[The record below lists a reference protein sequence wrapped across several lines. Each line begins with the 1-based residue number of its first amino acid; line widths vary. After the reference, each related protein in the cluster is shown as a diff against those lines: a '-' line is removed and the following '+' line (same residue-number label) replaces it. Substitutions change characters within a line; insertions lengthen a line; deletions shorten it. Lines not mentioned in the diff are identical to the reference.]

1 MKKLCLMLTAA
12 LLLLLC
18 ACTSEKQADL
28 QPETPDISESAV
40 SWDGLTFDRELPLSY
55 ATQFSVS
62 YAGDDYT
69 RITIGTDQD
78 FLLVA
83 ENAETPEHVP
93 ESVTVL
99 HRPLSHIYLVASAAM
114 DYFDHLGAVGSIA
127 LSGLKAG
134 DWYIES
140 AKAAMEEG
148 SMRYAGKYSAP
159 DYEAILESGCDLA
172 IENTMIYH
180 SPEVIE
186 QFETLGIP
194 VLVEMS
200 SYESEPFGRME
211 WVKLYG
217 ALIGKENEAAALFEE
232 KMDSVSGILG
242 AAPTGKTVTF
252 FYVTSNGA
260 VNVRK
265 STDYVAKSIAMAGGE
280 YVSFDNTEEENAQ
293 STVTIQMEAFYSG
306 AHDAD
311 VLIYNS
317 IIDGGLTTID
327 ELLSLEPLLGD
338 FKAVQNGNVWCLTK
352 DFYQESLELS
362 DLVVDLHTVLSG
374 ADTPLRFLTKLQ

>member
-1 MKKLCLMLTAA
+1 MRRLPRA
-12 LLLLLC
+12 LLTLLAVLTLC
-18 ACTSEKQADL
+18 ACGDKAQDGSNGEDA
-28 QPETPDISESAV
+28 AV
-40 SWDGLTFDRELPLSY
+40 AWDALSFDKTMPLDY
-55 ATQFSVS
+55 AAQFSVS
-62 YAGDDYT
+62 YAGDEYK
-69 RITIGTDQD
+69 RITIGQDQE
-78 FLLVA
+78 FLLVTEGA
-83 ENAETPEHVP
+83 AVPSGVP
-93 ESVTVL
+93 EGVTVL
-99 HRPLSHIYLVASAAM
+99 QQPLDEIYLVASAAM
-114 DYFDHLGAVGSIA
+114 DSFAQLDAVDSIRY
-127 LSGLKAG
+127 SGRKES
-134 DWYIES
+134 DWYIEQAKEAMS
-140 AKAAMEEG
+140 AGDML
-148 SMRYAGKYSAP
+148 YAGKYSEP
-159 DYEAILESGCDLA
+159 DYELILSQGCDLVL
-172 IENTMIYH
+172 ENTMIYH

-327 ELLSLEPLLGD
+327 ELLALEPLLGD
-338 FKAVQNGNVWCLTK
+338 LKAVQDGNVWCLTK

>member
-1 MKKLCLMLTAA
+1 MRRLPRA
-12 LLLLLC
+12 LLTLLAVLTLC
-18 ACTSEKQADL
+18 ACGDKAQDGANGEDA
-28 QPETPDISESAV
+28 AV
-40 SWDGLTFDRELPLSY
+40 AWDTLSFDKTMPLDY

-62 YAGDDYT
+62 YAGDDYKH
-69 RITIGTDQD
+69 ITIGQDQK

-83 ENAETPEHVP
+83 EGAAVPSGVP
-93 ESVTVL
+93 EGVTIL
-99 HRPLSHIYLVASAAM
+99 QQPLDEIYLVASAAM
-114 DYFDHLGAVGSIA
+114 DSFAQLDAVDSIRF
-127 LSGLKAG
+127 SGRKES
-134 DWYIES
+134 DWYIEQAKEAMS
-140 AKAAMEEG
+140 AGDML
-148 SMRYAGKYSAP
+148 YAGKYSEP
-159 DYEAILESGCDLA
+159 DYELILSQGCDLVL
-172 IENTMIYH
+172 ENTMIYH

-242 AAPTGKTVTF
+242 AAPMGKTVTF

-327 ELLSLEPLLGD
+327 ELLALELLLGD
-338 FKAVQNGNVWCLTK
+338 FKAVQNGNVWCTTQSFFQQSTALV
-352 DFYQESLELS
+352 DFVL
-362 DLVVDLHTVLSG
+362 DLHRVFTENDP
-374 ADTPLRFLTKLQ
+374 ADLQFLRKVE

>member
-1 MKKLCLMLTAA
+1 MKRLPRA
-12 LLLLLC
+12 LLTLLAVLTLC
-18 ACTSEKQADL
+18 ACGDKAQDGSNGENA
-28 QPETPDISESAV
+28 AV
-40 SWDGLTFDRELPLSY
+40 AWDTLSFDKTMPLDY

-62 YAGDDYT
+62 FAGDDYK
-69 RITIGTDQD
+69 RITIGQDQE

-83 ENAETPEHVP
+83 EGAAVPSGVP
-93 ESVTVL
+93 EGVTIL
-99 HRPLSHIYLVASAAM
+99 QQPLDEIYLVASAAM
-114 DYFDHLGAVGSIA
+114 DSFAQLGAVDSIRF
-127 LSGLKAG
+127 SGRKES
-134 DWYIES
+134 DWYIEQAKEAMS
-140 AKAAMEEG
+140 AGDML
-148 SMRYAGKYSAP
+148 YAGKYSEP
-159 DYEAILESGCDLA
+159 DYELILSQGCNLVL
-172 IENTMIYH
+172 ENTMIYH

-217 ALIGKENEAAALFEE
+217 ALLGKEDEAAALFEE

-327 ELLSLEPLLGD
+327 ELLALEPLLGD
-338 FKAVQNGNVWCLTK
+338 FEAVQNGNVWCLTK